1 MNVREP
7 DWAYVA
13 RSLVKVLAVTAAL
26 YLAFGTIDRIL
37 WLFVDYD
44 DERTALVYGTA
55 ARVANPDKRL
65 WEGHGDAGWLLNTT
79 YTLEGEPRRA
89 GHSEGKEEYEI
100 VPNWF
105 GTVRAPSL
113 NGPSGSFSYAITVLE
128 TRPDVVKKD
137 VRKTIDA
144 LPQAL
149 DAVAVVQFEQPMTSE
164 QLIAFNLRHK
174 ICGGRDV
181 SYVYAPSRNE
191 YDDSSNDPPL
201 NAVVWNRDMTEDLIQ
216 GELTYRCEAEPETAL
231 AEFRKWVGQVEKWD
245 DLSAFMLDYRWLNWA
260 AEDGLVHGLV
270 IDRWKLA
277 DLRKLLDDSEVRTIR
292 LADVAFNFDGDE

>member
-13 RSLVKVLAVTAAL
+13 RSLIKVLAVTTAL
-26 YLAFGTIDRIL
+26 YLALSAFDRLL
-37 WLFVDYD
+37 WLFVD

-65 WEGHGDAGWLLNTT
+65 SGGHDDPGWLLNTT
-79 YTLEGEPRRA
+79 YTLRGEPRLA
-89 GHSEGKEEYEI
+89 GPGGGGKEYEI

-113 NGPSGSFSYAITVLE
+113 DGPSGSFSYAISVLE
-128 TRPDVVKKD
+128 ADPEVVPAD

-144 LPQAL
+144 LPQTL
-149 DAVAVVQFEQPMTSE
+149 DVVAVVQFAKPMTSE
-164 QLIAFNLRHK
+164 RLIAFNRRHK

-181 SYVYAPSRNE
+181 SYVYAPSWFQ

-216 GELTYRCEAEPETAL
+216 GELTYQCETEPEPAL
-231 AEFRKWVGQVEKWD
+231 AEFRKWVGQLGEGY
-245 DLSAFMLDYRWLNWA
+245 DLSAFMLDYRWLDGA
-260 AEDGLVHGLV
+260 AKEGLVYGLV
-270 IDRWKLA
+270 VDSWKLA
-277 DLRKLLDDSEVRTIR
+277 DVRKLLDDSEVRTVR
-292 LADVAFNFDGDE
+292 LADVAFDLDGDE